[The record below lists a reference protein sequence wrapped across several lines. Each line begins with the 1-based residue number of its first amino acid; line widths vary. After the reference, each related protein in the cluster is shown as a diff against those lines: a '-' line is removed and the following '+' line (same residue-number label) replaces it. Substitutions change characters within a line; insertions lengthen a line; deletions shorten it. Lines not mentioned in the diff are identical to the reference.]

1 MKSVNGLNTSVNQN
15 PDFHNE
21 MIRDMQREKE
31 RLHRF
36 LKNREKSRKQNEE
49 HEKKIN
55 DIVLKKELKLKKM
68 QDKLK
73 REMKE

>member
-36 LKNREKSRKQNEE
+36 LKNREKSRK
-49 HEKKIN
+49 
-55 DIVLKKELKLKKM
+55 
-68 QDKLK
+68 
-73 REMKE
+73 